1 MAEGPLGISCGDCHL
16 YPGNHQNVLVLEQR
30 AKDACCWRKGG
41 EKMAR
46 SVRIETNKN
55 TVKIVVDGNEIHDV
69 LEYQLEESA
78 QGAFLTLHVAIT
90 ESVEVQM

>member
-1 MAEGPLGISCGDCHL
+1 
-16 YPGNHQNVLVLEQR
+16 
-30 AKDACCWRKGG
+30 
-41 EKMAR
+41 MAR

-78 QGAFLTLHVAIT
+78 QGTFLTLHVAIT